1 MNVQVLKG
9 EVLFMVLDDTLDCP
23 LDCGSVMTE
32 SLDSF
37 SQEFPFALNSLCC
50 MSVSS
55 ILQFPFLG
63 WSPV

>member
-1 MNVQVLKG
+1 
-9 EVLFMVLDDTLDCP
+9 MVLDDTLDCP